1 MALSGTE
8 SLGIDRAPM
17 TPQSASMKAEKLI
30 AEKCGKREIFL
41 QSIFLP
47 VNHADGDLGQRD
59 NDSSSV
65 PAHCSLGTAE
75 IAS

>member
-1 MALSGTE
+1 
-8 SLGIDRAPM
+8 
-17 TPQSASMKAEKLI
+17 MKAEKLI